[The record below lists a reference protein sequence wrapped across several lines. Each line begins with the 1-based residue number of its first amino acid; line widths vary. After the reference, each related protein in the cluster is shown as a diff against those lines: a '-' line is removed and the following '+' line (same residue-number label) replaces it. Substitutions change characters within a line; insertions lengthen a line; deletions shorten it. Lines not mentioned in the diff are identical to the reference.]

1 MALVALGFVVGV
13 AVGATGGIM
22 GLLAALKSPSSANC
36 VEFLAKP
43 FIGKTEDELHKYV
56 ASRWKSF
63 HKFPHYDEQIR
74 WDVYLLYKNLFGHYS
89 VLFVTPGHIEGFLI
103 HLVVNEDKQTEFRLK
118 AVKLCS
124 YPEDH
129 PDLKALSLG
138 TTEAITAKHIIRKA
152 HDRLVNM
159 GQYHTLFNNCQD
171 YCHGVAKD
179 HCKQVARD
187 TQVKKI
193 HTNWNKELKEIVEV
207 GISEAADTSAVVA
220 GTDMESAKC
229 MQRVGHQTGSN
240 EDKTMKELFDYYDA
254 TTNETKKD
262 V

>member
-1 MALVALGFVVGV
+1 MALVVVGFVVGV

-22 GLLAALKSPSSANC
+22 GLLAALRTPSSADC
-36 VEFLAKP
+36 VGLLAKP

-56 ASRWKSF
+56 TSKWKSF
-63 HKFPHYDEQIR
+63 HKFPSYDEPIR
-74 WDVYLLYKNLFGHYS
+74 WDVYLLYKNLLGHYS
-89 VLFVTPGHIEGFLI
+89 VLFVTHGYTEGFLI
-103 HLVVNEDKQTEFRLK
+103 HLVVNKRKQTEFRLK
-118 AVKLCS
+118 AVDLCS
-124 YPEDH
+124 YPEDY
-129 PDLKALSLG
+129 PDLKAISLG
-138 TTEAITAKHIIRKA
+138 TTEAIAAKHIITKA

-159 GQYHTLFNNCQD
+159 GKYHTIYNNCQD
-171 YCHGVAKD
+171 YCKQVAKD

-187 TQVKKI
+187 TQVKQI
-193 HTNWNKELKEIVEV
+193 HKNWNKELKAIVEV

-229 MQRVGHQTGSN
+229 MQRAGRQTGSN

-254 TTNETKKD
+254 TTNQTKKD